1 MDVKSIY
8 ISIPNSERIAVA
20 KTALDKKSNKTVAM
34 KFITIY
40 LALILTLNNFAFS
53 CMHFLQLKGYAMDN
67 ICAPSY
73 TNIFMAGFEG
83 CIYVYPLHIYIH
95 SLKSCQCYTVN
106 TLTI

>member
-40 LALILTLNNFAFS
+40 LALILAFS

-73 TNIFMAGFEG
+73 ANIFMAGFEG